1 MTKSSDPRPPTC
13 HQVDAG
19 PVHWEVRVSEPEV
32 TLIKAD
38 HIQVERSTE
47 PRYIPLKSGYI
58 EVYSTVRIS
67 VEGTWHELT
76 AASIQA
82 EEGQPASP

>member
-38 HIQVERSTE
+38 HIQVDILTPARPQEGVHGGWP
-47 PRYIPLKSGYI
+47 PRDGVSLSG
-58 EVYSTVRIS
+58 
-67 VEGTWHELT
+67 L
-76 AASIQA
+76 
-82 EEGQPASP
+82 